1 MNKLKP
7 TAEELDNEDI
17 NLDENCQILSQKKK
31 KLNNALALLSM
42 LIAQLQTEEDSHEL
56 DFYEEY
62 EKLYFDVQKGIWA
75 EIDDPLESHILIHF
89 VSTYIDYM

>member
-7 TAEELDNEDI
+7 TTEELDNEEI
-17 NLDENCQILSQKKK
+17 GLEVSYQILAQKKK

-42 LIAQLQTEEDSHEL
+42 IIEQQQTQADSDVL

-62 EKLYFDVQKGIWA
+62 QKLYIDVQKGIWE

-89 VSTYIDYM
+89 VSTYIDHM

>member
-7 TAEELDNEDI
+7 TMEELDNEEI
-17 NLDENCQILSQKKK
+17 SLEISYQILAQKKK
-31 KLNNALALLSM
+31 KLNNALALLSK
-42 LIAQLQTEEDSHEL
+42 IIEQQLTEEDSDEL

-62 EKLYFDVQKGIWA
+62 QKLYFDVQKGICA

-89 VSTYIDYM
+89 VSTYIDHM

>member
-7 TAEELDNEDI
+7 TTEELDNEDI
-17 NLDENCQILSQKKK
+17 NLDESCQILTQKKK
-31 KLNNALALLSM
+31 KLNNALTVLSN
-42 LIAQLQTEEDSHEL
+42 LIEQLQTEEDSDEL

-62 EKLYFDVQKGIWA
+62 QKLYFDVQKGIWA

-89 VSTYIDYM
+89 VSTYIDHM